1 MQYLSIARRLRQ
13 VAGVADPVT
22 ADALLPP
29 PPGPHEP
36 EAGDAPSASV
46 GLPVQMPT
54 PGGAPPRRTTVSE
67 RARQTAEG
75 ILKGCPN
82 TFAALFR
89 AVDAALD
96 DG

>member
-1 MQYLSIARRLRQ
+1 MRYKSLARRLRQ
-13 VAGVADPVT
+13 AAGVADPVP
-22 ADALLPP
+22 ADALLSP
-29 PPGPHEP
+29 PPGPHAP

-89 AVDAALD
+89 AVDAALE
-96 DG
+96 

>member
-1 MQYLSIARRLRQ
+1 MA
-13 VAGVADPVT
+13 AGVADPVP

-29 PPGPHEP
+29 PPGPHAP

-54 PGGAPPRRTTVSE
+54 PGGAPPRRPAAPG

-89 AVDAALD
+89 AVDVALD
-96 DG
+96 EGG